1 MENQDTTTPSQSQ
14 RLLACGVS
22 PATADK
28 EWPQSGIPAWSLYTL
43 LYHVLPNT
51 LDGFRCHRHYSSS
64 ITEFS
69 GSHFEYTV
77 TGNLTLFFSATKWHV
92 DYSPYGFFGTPPQ
105 SRNPIEAIVLA
116 IELLYV
122 NGYQFNHQ
130 NRTTMTLAQIECDP
144 RNRKIRRL

>member
-1 MENQDTTTPSQSQ
+1 MKRLNTTTPSQSQ

-22 PATADK
+22 PATADM

-43 LYHVLPNT
+43 LYHVLPKT
-51 LDGFRCHRHYSSS
+51 LDGFRCHRHYSSP

-77 TGNLTLFFSATKWHV
+77 TGNLTLFFSATKWYV
-92 DYSPYGFFGTPPQ
+92 DYSPYGFFGTLPQ
-105 SRNPIEAIVLA
+105 SRNPIEAVVLA

-122 NGYQFNHQ
+122 NGYRFTPTTK
-130 NRTTMTLAQIECDP
+130 TTMTHALIERNP
-144 RNRKIRRL
+144 RN